1 MNMQPR
7 KDETPGDGNRRGFK
21 AGRPLESVHVNS
33 ADVIAL
39 RQAKSY
45 HLDDLPHPMAD
56 VLPPTLNKAQRLEVV
71 RRIAS
76 RYDPRGVIAGCEPL
90 PRMLEV
96 VLWPYVRSG
105 PQGSRVGRLELHALL
120 ADSLTTREAA

>member
-1 MNMQPR
+1 MSTTQPR
-7 KDETPGDGNRRGFK
+7 KDEGPGVAAPSPSNPKPKTYD
-21 AGRPLESVHVNS
+21 VNS
-33 ADVIAL
+33 AGVIAL

>member
-1 MNMQPR
+1 MSIEPR
-7 KDETPGDGNRRGFK
+7 KDETPATAIAGVSK
-21 AGRPLESVHVNS
+21 AGRPLENVHVNS